1 MWQAIGSFFS
11 AVWPYVVA
19 AIAFLFLVV
28 IHEFGHFIAAKSL
41 GVRVNEFAIGF
52 GPRLIHW
59 HGKETEYSI
68 RLVPFGGYCAMEGE
82 DEESTDSRAFC
93 AKSAWRRFVIVVMG
107 AVFNLLFGL
116 ILISIVLAPQEV
128 YATTTVAKFTE
139 TATSNVEGGLM
150 VGDTILEIEG
160 RNIYSQY
167 DMAYNF
173 TAVEDGKL
181 NVTVRR
187 DGKRVALTDVPFE
200 TVEEQGYNMIQ
211 LDFYVQ
217 GQKRTL
223 GSFLAETGKTALSYS
238 RIVVF
243 SLIDMFSGRYHISD
257 ISGPVEVTAV
267 MGEAVKSGAMHLLPV
282 VALITINLGIFNLLP
297 IPALDGGRLV
307 FLLLEMIFRRP
318 VPQRYEKWVHAA
330 GMALLLGLMLL
341 ITLKD
346 IWVRIF

>member
-41 GVRVNEFAIGF
+41 GVKVNEFALGF

-59 HGKETEYSI
+59 NGKETEYSL
-68 RLVPFGGYCAMEGE
+68 RLIPFGGYCAMEGE
-82 DEESTDSRAFC
+82 DETSADPRAFC
-93 AKSAWRRFVIVVMG
+93 SKPAWRRFVIVVMG

-116 ILISIVLAPQEV
+116 VLIGIILAPKDV

-139 TATSNVEGGLM
+139 NATSNASGGLQ
-150 VGDTILEIEG
+150 VGDTILEIDG
-160 RNIYSQY
+160 RDIYSTY
-167 DMAYNF
+167 DMSYNF
-173 TAVEDGKL
+173 TAVKDGKL
-181 NVTVRR
+181 DLTVRR
-187 DGKRVALTDVPFE
+187 DGKRVSLTDVPFQ
-200 TVEEQGYNMIQ
+200 TVEEKGYNIIKV
-211 LDFYVQ
+211 DFFVK
-217 GQKRTL
+217 GEKRTL
-223 GSFLAETGKTALSYS
+223 GTFLSETGRTAISYS

-257 ISGPVEVTAV
+257 VSGPVEITAV
-267 MGEAVKSGAMHLLPV
+267 MGEAAKTSVFSLLSIL
-282 VALITINLGIFNLLP
+282 ALITVNLGIFNLLP

-307 FLLLEMIFRRP
+307 FLLFEMIFRRP
-318 VPQRYEKWVHAA
+318 VPQKYETCVHAA
-330 GMALLLGLMLL
+330 GMVILLGIMVV

-346 IWVRIF
+346 ILVRIF